1 MASKKILV
9 VDDEKAILALLKQSF
24 SRDGYEVKTAQSGK
38 EALNILENESIH
50 VMFIDLNMPEMD
62 GIELCREI
70 KKLVPMTVLYAIT
83 GYASIFQLAECREAG
98 FEDFF
103 KKPVNIATLR
113 QNAASA
119 LENTKV
125 FKPASQFDQFQG
137 APQPNLFT

>member
-119 LENTKV
+119 FEKV
-125 FKPASQFDQFQG
+125 ERWRKY
-137 APQPNLFT
+137 

>member
-38 EALNILENESIH
+38 EALNLLENESIH

-70 KKLVPMTVLYAIT
+70 KKLAPMTVLYAIT

-119 LENTKV
+119 FEKV
-125 FKPASQFDQFQG
+125 ERWRKY
-137 APQPNLFT
+137 

>member
-1 MASKKILV
+1 
-9 VDDEKAILALLKQSF
+9 
-24 SRDGYEVKTAQSGK
+24 
-38 EALNILENESIH
+38 
-50 VMFIDLNMPEMD
+50 MFIDLNMPEMD

-70 KKLVPMTVLYAIT
+70 KKLAPMTVLYAIT

-119 LENTKV
+119 FEKV
-125 FKPASQFDQFQG
+125 ERWRKY
-137 APQPNLFT
+137 

>member
-38 EALNILENESIH
+38 EALNLLENESIH

-70 KKLVPMTVLYAIT
+70 KKLAPMTVLYAIT

-103 KKPVNIATLR
+103 KKPVNIPTLI

-119 LENTKV
+119 FEKV
-125 FKPASQFDQFQG
+125 ERWRKY
-137 APQPNLFT
+137 

>member
-9 VDDEKAILALLKQSF
+9 VDDEKAILSLLKQSF

-70 KKLVPMTVLYAIT
+70 KKMAPMTVLYAIT

-119 LENTKV
+119 FEKV
-125 FKPASQFDQFQG
+125 ERWRKY
-137 APQPNLFT
+137 

>member
-70 KKLVPMTVLYAIT
+70 KKLAPMTVLYAIT

-119 LENTKV
+119 FEKV
-125 FKPASQFDQFQG
+125 ERWRKY
-137 APQPNLFT
+137 

>member
-70 KKLVPMTVLYAIT
+70 KKLAPMTVLYAIT

-103 KKPVNIATLR
+103 KKPVNIATLI

-119 LENTKV
+119 FEKV
-125 FKPASQFDQFQG
+125 ERWRKY
-137 APQPNLFT
+137 